1 MREGSHRWGRKRPPD
16 PPLLALADV
25 ERAAARI
32 AGRVHRTPV
41 VTSRLLDREL
51 GCQVVAKAE
60 HLQRVGAFKARGA
73 FNALLALDPD
83 RRAAGVLAVTS
94 GNHGQAVALA
104 AAETGGRAVVVM
116 PAGSN
121 PAKVAATRAYGAEV
135 VTAGVTGENRESFAA
150 ELAADRG
157 LHLVHPFDDH
167 DVMAGQGTAALELL
181 ADAPDLD
188 LVLVPV
194 GGGGLIAGTAAAVK
208 GRSPATRVVGVEPA
222 AAADAQASL
231 RAGRRI
237 PLPAAPATIADG
249 VRSLCVGER
258 PFEVIRSTGRRHR
271 HRHRRRAARGPRAV
285 LVADQAAGR
294 ADRRPAPGRPAH
306 RRRPPAGG
314 SAWSSPAA
322 TSTPPPWPPA
332 WPPRT
337 TVACPAWSDP
347 RRRARPTR
355 RPGGRAGSSGPTWP
369 PSWSAGWRGWRPGR
383 SPAGGCSPTPA
394 RPGSRG
400 SRR

>member
-1 MREGSHRWGRKRPPD
+1 MRDRPAGGASSAPNGGFG
-16 PPLLALADV
+16 LADV

-32 AGRVHRTPV
+32 GGHVHRTPV
-41 VTSRLLDREL
+41 LGSRLLDREL
-51 GCQVVAKAE
+51 GCRVALKAE

-73 FNALLALDPD
+73 FSALLALDPAT
-83 RRAAGVLAVTS
+83 RAAGVLAVSS

-135 VTAGVTGENRESFAA
+135 VTAGVTGENRETFAA
-150 ELAADRG
+150 ELAEARG
-157 LHLVHPFDDH
+157 LRLVHPFDDH

-181 ADAPDLD
+181 EDVPDLD

-237 PLPAAPATIADG
+237 PLAAAPATVADG
-249 VRSLCVGER
+249 VRALCVGER
-258 PFEVIRSTGRRHR
+258 PFAVIRRLVDDIVTVTDDQLLDAMALVWSRTKQLVEPTAALGLAALRTGAAGGRRVGVVLTGGNLD
-271 HRHRRRAARGPRAV
+271 AAA
-285 LVADQAAGR
+285 LAACLG
-294 ADRRPAPGRPAH
+294 
-306 RRRPPAGG
+306 
-314 SAWSSPAA
+314 
-322 TSTPPPWPPA
+322 
-332 WPPRT
+332 
-337 TVACPAWSDP
+337 
-347 RRRARPTR
+347 
-355 RPGGRAGSSGPTWP
+355 
-369 PSWSAGWRGWRPGR
+369 
-383 SPAGGCSPTPA
+383 
-394 RPGSRG
+394 
-400 SRR
+400 

>member
-1 MREGSHRWGRKRPPD
+1 MREGFTGGAESAPPD
-16 PPLLALADV
+16 PPNRPFALADV

-83 RRAAGVLAVTS
+83 RRAAGVLAVSS

-135 VTAGVTGENRESFAA
+135 ITAGVTGENREGFAA

-222 AAADAQASL
+222 AADAQASL

-249 VRSLCVGER
+249 VRSLCVGAR
-258 PFEVIRSTGRRHR
+258 PFAVIRSMVDDIVTVTDAELLEALALCWSRTKQLVEPTAALPLAALRTG
-271 HRHRRRAARGPRAV
+271 A
-285 LVADQAAGR
+285 AAGR
-294 ADRRPAPGRPAH
+294 RVGVVLT
-306 RRRPPAGG
+306 GG
-314 SAWSSPAA
+314 NVDAA
-322 TSTPPPWPPA
+322 ALAACLALPE
-332 WPPRT
+332 PR
-337 TVACPAWSDP
+337 
-347 RRRARPTR
+347 
-355 RPGGRAGSSGPTWP
+355 
-369 PSWSAGWRGWRPGR
+369 
-383 SPAGGCSPTPA
+383 
-394 RPGSRG
+394 
-400 SRR
+400 

>member
-1 MREGSHRWGRKRPPD
+1 MSRTSAPFSV
-16 PPLLALADV
+16 LDV

-41 VTSRLLDREL
+41 LGSRLLDAEV
-51 GCQVVAKAE
+51 GCRLALKAE

-73 FNALLALDPD
+73 FSALLALDPA
-83 RRAAGVLAVTS
+83 RRAAGVLAVSS

-135 VTAGVTGENRESFAA
+135 VTAGVTGDNRERFAA
-150 ELAADRG
+150 ELADRRG

-181 ADAPDLD
+181 EDAPDLD
-188 LVLVPV
+188 LVVVPV

-222 AAADAQASL
+222 TAADAQASL

-237 PLPAAPATIADG
+237 ALPAAPATVADG
-249 VRSLCVGER
+249 VRSLCLGER
-258 PFEVIRSTGRRHR
+258 PFAVIRALVDDIVTVTDAELLDTLALCWSRTKQLIEPSAALGLAALRTG
-271 HRHRRRAARGPRAV
+271 AARGRRVGVV
-285 LVADQAAGR
+285 LSGGNVDAAALAACLVPAGR
-294 ADRRPAPGRPAH
+294 
-306 RRRPPAGG
+306 
-314 SAWSSPAA
+314 
-322 TSTPPPWPPA
+322 
-332 WPPRT
+332 
-337 TVACPAWSDP
+337 
-347 RRRARPTR
+347 
-355 RPGGRAGSSGPTWP
+355 
-369 PSWSAGWRGWRPGR
+369 
-383 SPAGGCSPTPA
+383 
-394 RPGSRG
+394 
-400 SRR
+400 